1 MTTIKLRFRPSSI
14 AGKEGTLYY
23 QIIRLRKVAMIS
35 TGFHIF
41 PHEWDEKCSEIVAE
55 ERPES
60 DDVTHARNPRRQ
72 IGRAHV

>member
-55 ERPES
+55 ER
-60 DDVTHARNPRRQ
+60 
-72 IGRAHV
+72 

>member
-41 PHEWDEKCSEIVAE
+41 
-55 ERPES
+55 RMNGM
-60 DDVTHARNPRRQ
+60 RNVQKSLLRR
-72 IGRAHV
+72 GRRVMM